1 MIHDGTREYGAQGPT
16 VQSGERVCPLHEY
29 ARRRASREVEP
40 RARQDDPDAV
50 ASLCAQLPGGGRE
63 AGEAG
68 AGEAEG
74 DQGVRVRSE
83 PERPSE
89 AAEQPRC

>member
-1 MIHDGTREYGAQGPT
+1 MEHGNMGRRVPLYNRA
-16 VQSGERVCPLHEY
+16 SERVCPPHEY
-29 ARRRASREVEP
+29 ARRQASREVEP

-50 ASLCAQLPGGGRE
+50 ASLCAQLPDGGRE

-74 DQGVRVRSE
+74 D
-83 PERPSE
+83 
-89 AAEQPRC
+89 